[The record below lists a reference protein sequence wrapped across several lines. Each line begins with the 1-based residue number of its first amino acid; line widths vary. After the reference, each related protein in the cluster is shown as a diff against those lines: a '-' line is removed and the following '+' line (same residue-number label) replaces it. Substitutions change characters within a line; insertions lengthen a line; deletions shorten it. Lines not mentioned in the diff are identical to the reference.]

1 MIERIFVDTNVLVY
15 MRDSSEKLKQRRA
28 SEWIEQLWAT
38 QSGRLSVQVL
48 QEFYV
53 TVTQKLK
60 PGMTRAA
67 AREDVRN
74 LSKWRAVGSSPELL
88 EVAWRV
94 QDDFRVSWWDSLI
107 VAAALRTDCRY
118 VLTEDLDDGTE
129 LDGVRIIDP
138 FRHEPASIITV

>member
-1 MIERIFVDTNVLVY
+1 MTERIFVDTNVLVY
-15 MRDSSEKLKQRRA
+15 TRDSSEKLKQRRA
-28 SEWIEQLWAT
+28 GEWMKQLWAT

-107 VAAALRTDCRY
+107 IAAALRTDCRY

-138 FRHEPASIITV
+138 FRHEPASIIAG